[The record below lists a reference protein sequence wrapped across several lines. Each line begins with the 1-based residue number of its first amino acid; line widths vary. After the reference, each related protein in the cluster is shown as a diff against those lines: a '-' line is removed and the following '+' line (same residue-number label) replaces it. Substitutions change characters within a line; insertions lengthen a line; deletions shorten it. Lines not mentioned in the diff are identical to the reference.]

1 MGVESQWRTNK
12 DKEEKTVR
20 KWKNHG
26 SRIPVANTFLLENSV
41 VTYKELII
49 IWEQRYN
56 ILIRCCRRG
65 VA

>member
-1 MGVESQWRTNK
+1 M
-12 DKEEKTVR
+12 EEPR
-20 KWKNHG
+20 K
-26 SRIPVANTFLLENSV
+26 RILVTNTFLQGNPVITL
-41 VTYKELII
+41 KELII